1 MYDWLAV
8 TVLALLIPSETRRKL
23 LTRFLMHPQEEHY
36 GAQLHRML
44 ELHPNSVH
52 RELKLLERAGIIIS
66 RRAGGI
72 VYYRANT
79 SSPVF
84 PELRVLILKTA
95 GLGECIADSLR
106 DLRGI
111 DWALVYGSV
120 ARGDEGP
127 GSDVDLMVIGDV
139 PAREVEDAVDR
150 LEEAVGRPVNH
161 TVLTRDE
168 LRRRCQARDG
178 FVCGV
183 LDGAKIMLLG
193 DEDELRRAAE

>member
-1 MYDWLAV
+1 M
-8 TVLALLIPSETRRKL
+8 LALLIPSETRRKL

-52 RELKLLERAGIIIS
+52 RELRLLEQAGIITS
-66 RRAGGI
+66 RRAAGI

-79 SSPVF
+79 GSPVF
-84 PELRVLILKTA
+84 PELRGLILKTA
-95 GLGECIADSLR
+95 GLGECIADSLQ

-111 DWALVYGSV
+111 AWAFVYGSV

-139 PAREVEDAVDR
+139 AAQEFEGTVNR
-150 LEEAVGRPVNH
+150 LEEAIGRPVNH
-161 TVLTRDE
+161 TVLTRAE
-168 LRRRCQARDG
+168 LRRRFEAGDG
-178 FVCGV
+178 FVHGV

-193 DEDELRRAAE
+193 DEDELRRTAR